1 MPRPNPL
8 SDEAILDILSS
19 HHISHSEM
27 GRRHGRSHQAIAQ
40 IRYGQTHAD
49 HLPEL
54 PRWTTGRSC
63 EQCQH
68 WGNAEQPCRLGFPD
82 PLEEGLRFA
91 GDCNS
96 FLEQPQ

>member
-8 SDEAILDILSS
+8 SDEAICDILSS

-27 GRRHGRSHQAIAQ
+27 GRRHGRSPQAISQ
-40 IRYGQTHAD
+40 IRYGQTHTD
-49 HLPEL
+49 RLPEL
-54 PRWTTGRSC
+54 PRWITGRSC

-68 WGNAEQPCRLGFPD
+68 WARPGHCSLGFPD

-91 GDCNS
+91 GDCS
-96 FLEQPQ
+96 AWVAS